1 VASLADAM
9 LIGGV
14 GFWVAKISKVLITLR
29 ALALLV
35 TVLAI
40 DASEHSAS
48 LALAIV
54 LAAAIGVVP
63 LVSWGRVERAVL
75 RHPLW
80 LAGEVLL
87 AGTILAATSPD
98 GPFFVFTLGTAVLA
112 GLLFSWL
119 GVGVFG
125 ALLVAA
131 YELALTIWLR
141 DHEGGATLRLTIGLP
156 SLYVVAAVAGAA
168 ARRVIDT
175 GAQAEAALH
184 ELEREREREA
194 ERARLARDLHD
205 SLAKSVEGLGLIAA
219 SLPARIERDPAGAAR
234 LATELAADARAT
246 AGEAR
251 ELMCELRAGGD
262 VRLVAALEQEVA
274 AARARAGLGG
284 ATTVC
289 PDLDLP
295 PSVCREILLIAREAL
310 RNVERHAQAS
320 RVDVRLAV
328 DAAAHR
334 LELEI
339 ADDGCGLRVPA
350 GSPELRDGGHFGL
363 IGMSER
369 AALAGGSL
377 TVGPAPG
384 ASGTVVRAQL
394 PLAGVTA

>member
-1 VASLADAM
+1 LAE
-9 LIGGV
+9 
-14 GFWVAKISKVLITLR
+14 WVARISKVLITLR
-29 ALALLV
+29 AFALLV
-35 TVLAI
+35 TVLAL
-40 DASEHSAS
+40 DASDQSAS
-48 LALAIV
+48 LGLAIV

-63 LVSWGRVERAVL
+63 LVSWDFVERAVL

-87 AGTILAATSPD
+87 AGTILAATGPD
-98 GPFFVFTLGTAVLA
+98 GPFFFFTLGTAVLA
-112 GLLFSWL
+112 GLLFSWM

-131 YELALTIWLR
+131 YELALTIWLH
-141 DHEGGATLRLTIGLP
+141 DHEGGATLRMAVGIP
-156 SLYVVAAVAGAA
+156 SLYVVAAAAGAA
-168 ARRVIDT
+168 ARRVIEN
-175 GAQAEAALH
+175 GARADATVAQLA
-184 ELEREREREA
+184 REREREA

-219 SLPARIERDPAGAAR
+219 SLPAQIERDPERAAR
-234 LATELAADARAT
+234 LAAELAADARAT

-262 VRLVAALEQEVA
+262 LRLVAALEQEVT
-274 AARARAGLGG
+274 AARVRAGLGG

-310 RNVERHAQAS
+310 RNVERHAHAS

-328 DAAAHR
+328 DREARR

-350 GSPELRDGGHFGL
+350 GSPELREGGHFGL
-363 IGMSER
+363 VGMSER
-369 AALAGGSL
+369 AALAGGTL
-377 TVGPAPG
+377 TVGPAPCR
-384 ASGTVVRAQL
+384 SGTVVRAQL
-394 PLAGVTA
+394 PLAEVAA